1 MSIFSFDLLNS
12 VSNNN
17 GTISIIERTTK
28 YLHVIESL
36 YPQCNWLLQINTIH
50 FIKRIPNWP
59 LYKIWYY
66 ATYLMNVSKSWLHCI
81 VQTNLSIKQTKK
93 CFQVHNC
100 PCGTV
105 GANKGYELGL
115 LVHGKVVVEFCRRV
129 FRVYDLLWKTC
140 SCTRK
145 CNHSRKHNCEE
156 VSKWRHSVVSFYS

>member
-1 MSIFSFDLLNS
+1 
-12 VSNNN
+12 
-17 GTISIIERTTK
+17 
-28 YLHVIESL
+28 
-36 YPQCNWLLQINTIH
+36 
-50 FIKRIPNWP
+50 
-59 LYKIWYY
+59 
-66 ATYLMNVSKSWLHCI
+66 MNVSKSWLHCI

-115 LVHGKVVVEFCRRV
+115 LVHGKVVVEFGRRV

-156 VSKWRHSVVSFYS
+156 VSKWRHSVDSFYS